1 MSKLL
6 NSFILLKK
14 HIQEDL
20 SNIKKTVSENERI
33 ATEFN
38 VASRIQS
45 NMLKTDFEEF
55 AKNKDFE
62 IWGFMN
68 PAREVGGD
76 FYDYFEID
84 EDNIGFVIGD
94 VSGKGVPA
102 TLFMVKTM
110 YLIRNHSKFKESP
123 NEVFENINDLSC
135 RRNDGELFVTSWFG
149 KLNVKTGKLTFVNA
163 GHNQP
168 LIKQSL
174 NENKGNKENN
184 LENGNP
190 TDPNNGNNN
199 SDNNSNVF
207 EYLKT
212 RPNLV
217 LGGMEGIPYTEHTLN
232 LKKGDIIFLYTD
244 GITEANNNYQGF
256 YGEDRLKETINRH
269 KDKNLDK
276 ILENIKNDVYEFC
289 KNKNQFD
296 DMTML
301 ILKYNGSDRNG

>member
-1 MSKLL
+1 M
-6 NSFILLKK
+6 
-14 HIQEDL
+14 
-20 SNIKKTVSENERI
+20 
-33 ATEFN
+33 
-38 VASRIQS
+38 
-45 NMLKTDFEEF
+45 
-55 AKNKDFE
+55 
-62 IWGFMN
+62 
-68 PAREVGGD
+68 
-76 FYDYFEID
+76 
-84 EDNIGFVIGD
+84 
-94 VSGKGVPA
+94 
-102 TLFMVKTM
+102 
-110 YLIRNHSKFKESP
+110 
-123 NEVFENINDLSC
+123 
-135 RRNDGELFVTSWFG
+135 
-149 KLNVKTGKLTFVNA
+149 TFVNA